1 MSNNSVLVNVFNKNR
16 TNGKS
21 VALKTY
27 LVAHDH
33 NSGFH
38 LITTKTF
45 GGVVK
50 RKEQVIKHKIIDQRR
65 KAKSSSKLIRG
76 ENYKEKSIKNK
87 MLKIS

>member
-27 LVAHDH
+27 LVAHDY

-38 LITTKTF
+38 LINTKTF

-50 RKEQVIKHKIIDQRR
+50 RKEQVIKHKIIDQK
-65 KAKSSSKLIRG
+65 KAKSSSQLIRE
-76 ENYKEKSIKNK
+76 ENYKEKSIKK
-87 MLKIS
+87 QMLKIS

>member
-27 LVAHDH
+27 LVAHDY

-38 LITTKTF
+38 LINTKTF
-45 GGVVK
+45 GGFVK
-50 RKEQVIKHKIIDQRR
+50 RKEQVIKDKIIDQK
-65 KAKSSSKLIRG
+65 KAKSSSQLIRG
-76 ENYKEKSIKNK
+76 ENYKEKSIKK
-87 MLKIS
+87 QMLKIS